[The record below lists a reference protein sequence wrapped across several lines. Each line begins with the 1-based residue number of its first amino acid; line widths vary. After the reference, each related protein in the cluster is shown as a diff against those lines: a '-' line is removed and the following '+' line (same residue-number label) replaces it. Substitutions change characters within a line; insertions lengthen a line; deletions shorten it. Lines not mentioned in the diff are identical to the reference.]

1 MVFRTDK
8 KFLFHMMQRNRRR
21 RDATLNPV
29 SGVLGWVTP
38 PQSTGV
44 VDTGYAMTW
53 QNGQTPY
60 VVQVFKDKKLVS
72 QNQFDLQTFTINKS
86 SAARYDIKII
96 SADGQILNGTIDIA

>member
-1 MVFRTDK
+1 MAFRTDK

-38 PQSTGV
+38 PPSTGV
-44 VDTGYAMTW
+44 VDTDYVTTW

-60 VVQVFKDKKLVS
+60 VVQVFKDKELVS

>member
-1 MVFRTDK
+1 MAFRMDR
-8 KFLFHMMQRNRRR
+8 KFLALMMQRNRRR

-38 PQSTGV
+38 PPPTGII
-44 VDTGYAMTW
+44 DTDYAMTW

-60 VVQVFKDKKLVS
+60 VVQVFKDKELVS

-96 SADGQILNGTIDIA
+96 SADGQTLNATIDIA

>member
-38 PQSTGV
+38 PPSTGV
-44 VDTGYAMTW
+44 IDTGYAMTW

-72 QNQFDLQTFTINKS
+72 HNQFDLQTFTINKS

>member
-1 MVFRTDK
+1 MAFRTDK

-53 QNGQTPY
+53 QNGQIPY

-72 QNQFDLQTFTINKS
+72 QNQSDLQTFTINKS

>member
-8 KFLFHMMQRNRRR
+8 KFMFHMMQRNRRR

-38 PQSTGV
+38 PPSTGV
-44 VDTGYAMTW
+44 VDTDYVMTW

-60 VVQVFKDKKLVS
+60 VVQVFKDKELVS

-96 SADGQILNGTIDIA
+96 SADGQILNATIDIA

>member
-72 QNQFDLQTFTINKS
+72 QNQFDLQTFTINES
-86 SAARYDIKII
+86 SAERYDIKII

>member
-38 PQSTGV
+38 PPSTGV

-72 QNQFDLQTFTINKS
+72 QNQFDLQAFTINKS